1 VKLKNEVR
9 KVRKEKVGV
18 FRDAQYFNIYK
29 ILYEKLQIRKIN
41 ETSPQMDDITPKV
54 DDVSP

>member
-18 FRDAQYFNIYK
+18 FRDALKGEGGVGGVFRGAHK
-29 ILYEKLQIRKIN
+29 
-41 ETSPQMDDITPKV
+41 
-54 DDVSP
+54 